1 MLSRMFAALLAVVA
15 LSSTVLGFEVSAV
28 IRKVDVDK
36 GVLVVFANGQ
46 DRTVPI
52 AKDARFLDEKGKA
65 LDGGLMAKEI
75 KEGAQVT
82 LTVEREG
89 NGPAIH
95 AIQLGHKPNAG
106 NPQKGGGQRP
116 NAGGQ
121 GSVGKP
127 SVGFKPLNEMTS
139 GDNYKGEDGGLYGG
153 GKNEPPEPHRSA
165 AKKETAKI
173 QPLDAEGKP
182 SSDGK
187 IVLVSI
193 SMSNATQEF
202 SRFKQVADADPDKSP
217 KLTIVDCA
225 QGGQAMAQWVSSD
238 ARAWGEADRRITAA
252 NVSPK
257 QVQIAWVKLA
267 NVRPSGELTEHGKK
281 LQQDTMIVVQNAKK
295 KFPNL
300 RVVYLGSRI
309 YGGYADG
316 QLNPEPYAYEGAFA
330 TRWLIQDQIKGSP
343 ELNYDA
349 DKGTVK
355 APLLLWGPYFWGD
368 GMKPRSSDGLI
379 WERSDLVGDGTHPSD
394 SGRQKVADMLL
405 KFFKTDENA
414 KTWFV
419 KK

>member
-15 LSSTVLGFEVSAV
+15 LSSTVFGFEVSAV

-36 GVLVVFANGQ
+36 GILVIFGGGQ
-46 DRTVPI
+46 ERTVPV
-52 AKDARFLDEKGKA
+52 AKDAKFLDETGKD
-65 LDGGLMAKEI
+65 LDGGLAAKEL
-75 KEGAQVT
+75 KEGVTVT
-82 LTVEREG
+82 LSVERTG
-89 NGPAIH
+89 NMPTIH
-95 AIQLGHKPNAG
+95 GIKLGG
-106 NPQKGGGQRP
+106 QKVGGQRP
-116 NAGGQ
+116 NAGKPQKGGGQ
-121 GSVGKP
+121 QSVGKP

-139 GDNYKGEDGGLYGG
+139 GDNYKGQDGGLYGG
-153 GKNEPPEPHRSA
+153 GKNEPPEPHRTA
-165 AKKETAKI
+165 AKNETAKI
-173 QPLDAEGKP
+173 QPLDANGQP

-202 SRFKQVADADPDKSP
+202 SRFKQIADADPDKSS
-217 KLTIVDCA
+217 KLTIIDCA
-225 QGGQAMAQWVSSD
+225 QGGQAMAQWVSPD
-238 ARAWGEADRRITAA
+238 ARAWGVADQRIAAA
-252 NVSPK
+252 NISPN

-267 NVRPSGELTEHGKK
+267 NVRPSGELTEHGKQ
-281 LQQDTMIVVQNAKK
+281 LQDDTMIVVQNAKK

-300 RVVYLGSRI
+300 RIVYLGSRI

-330 TRWLIQDQIKGSP
+330 TRWLIQDQIKGDSQ
-343 ELNYDA
+343 LNYDPS
-349 DKGTVK
+349 KGEVK
-355 APLLLWGPYFWGD
+355 APLLLWGSYFWGD

-394 SGRQKVADMLL
+394 SGRQKVAEMLL
-405 KFFKTDENA
+405 KFFKSDENA

>member
-15 LSSTVLGFEVSAV
+15 LSSSVWGFEVSAI
-28 IRKVDVDK
+28 IRKVDVEK
-36 GVLVVFANGQ
+36 NILVVFGGGQ
-46 DRTVPI
+46 ERTVPVSKE
-52 AKDARFLDEKGKA
+52 AKFLDEMGKD
-65 LDGGLMAKEI
+65 LEGGLASKEL
-75 KEGAQVT
+75 KEGATIT

-89 NGPAIH
+89 NSPTI
-95 AIQLGHKPNAG
+95 
-106 NPQKGGGQRP
+106 KGIKLGGQRP
-116 NAGGQ
+116 NQGNPGGGRQ
-121 GSVGKP
+121 SVGKP
-127 SVGFKPLNEMTS
+127 SVGFKPLNEMTAS
-139 GDNYKGEDGGLYGG
+139 DKYKGEDGGLYGG
-153 GKNEPPEPHRSA
+153 GMNEPPEPHRSA

-173 QPLDAEGKP
+173 RPLDANGKP

-202 SRFKQVADADPDKSP
+202 SKFKQIADADADKSP

-225 QGGQAMAQWVSSD
+225 QGGQAMAQWVSPD
-238 ARAWGEADRRITAA
+238 ARAWGEAERRIGAA
-252 NVSPK
+252 SVSPE

-267 NVRPSGELTEHGKK
+267 NVSPSGELTEHGKK
-281 LQQDTMIVVQNAKK
+281 LQNDTMIVLQNAKK

-316 QLNPEPYAYEGAFA
+316 RLNPEPYAFEGAFA

-349 DKGTVK
+349 EKGAVK
-355 APLLLWGPYFWGD
+355 APILLWGAYFWGD
-368 GMKPRSSDGLI
+368 GMKPRSSDGLV
-379 WERSDLVGDGTHPSD
+379 WEREDLAGDGTHPSD
-394 SGRQKVADMLL
+394 SGRLKVAKMLL
-405 KFFKTDENA
+405 KFFKSDENA